1 MPFFFPLLLS
11 FLSFCSPYPLFFLT
25 HSHSL
30 YFSPIHF
37 LLILTSSLPSPFLS
51 SWPMLPFLCCLS
63 LSHFLFLQP
72 CACSFSC
79 PCACFLTHVISSL
92 CLTLSCTLFLVC
104 FSHMLSLA
112 NIHSSRMLL
121 LSCSLLATLVRLYSL
136 SFLSAPPYCSFAPF
150 HVPSLFFLHPHS
162 FSCCHSPSHVLA
174 VFHTHTLNLT
184 HSCSHGI
191 TPFLAPLCSP
201 FLMQAFS
208 LIPFLLLAFSQVL
221 PSHCSFLSLFL
232 CFSLPCS
239 FSLLLPLLTLS

>member
-150 HVPSLFFLHPHS
+150 HVPSLFFCTLILSHAVTLPLMYLLFFTRILSISHTHVLMGLHLFLHHCAHP
-162 FSCCHSPSHVLA
+162 FSC
-174 VFHTHTLNLT
+174 
-184 HSCSHGI
+184 
-191 TPFLAPLCSP
+191 
-201 FLMQAFS
+201 
-208 LIPFLLLAFSQVL
+208 
-221 PSHCSFLSLFL
+221 
-232 CFSLPCS
+232 
-239 FSLLLPLLTLS
+239 